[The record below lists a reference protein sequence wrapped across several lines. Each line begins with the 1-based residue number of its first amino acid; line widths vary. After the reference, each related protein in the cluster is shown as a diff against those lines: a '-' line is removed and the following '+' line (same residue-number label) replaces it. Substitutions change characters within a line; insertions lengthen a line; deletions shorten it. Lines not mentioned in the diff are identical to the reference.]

1 MVTSVP
7 SDAPD
12 DYAALMDLKR
22 KPAWREKFGILDHH
36 VLPFEVVPIIDIP
49 GLGSQAAVD
58 LCIQEKVVS
67 QNDRVKL
74 ELIKDKTYKEGFA
87 KGVLLV
93 GEYAGSKVSDAKP
106 KIKNDLIAAG
116 LAVAY
121 SEPEARV
128 MSRSGNE
135 CVVAYSDQW
144 YLKYGEE
151 AWAAQVKHHIE
162 TRLECYNPIAK
173 KDFLWVVGWLHHWAC
188 SRSYGLGTF
197 LPWDQQ
203 YVIESLS
210 DSTVYMAYYTIAHL
224 LQGGVQHNN
233 IEGGSTGPAHITPDQ
248 LTDDVF
254 DFIFLKDRP
263 LPTASTIPQATLQQ
277 LKAEFDYWYP
287 LDLRVSGKDLIGNH
301 LTFSLYTHC
310 AVWDE
315 DDSKWPQSFF
325 TNGHVTIDAKK
336 MSKSD
341 GTFITMK
348 DAINEYSADATRF
361 ALADA
366 GDGLEDA
373 NFEKKSVNA
382 AILKLTKEIEWVE
395 EVVADIKQQQG
406 QGQAQQQQGSTEV
419 GKLLRQGDLSF
430 LDRVFLNELNTSIV
444 DADRYY
450 AVLQFRF
457 ALKSAFH
464 DLLSLRDA
472 YRVNVAG
479 RMHID
484 VVSRFLEVS
493 ILLIA
498 PICPHYAQ
506 HLWTL
511 AALDSKRGIPFVA
524 CARWPAA
531 DAVDKVLA
539 RQMSYL
545 RDTNVALRKS
555 YVDQLAKLTKSKAK
569 ALKGSVQKAAAAAD
583 TSSVSQLLIIT
594 AVAYP
599 AWQRAVLAKLAQL
612 WALSRPEPPARK
624 AVVDAIKFDFSRDKK
639 LLEAATKF
647 AGGVVDELKDRG
659 EAALEE
665 EMPFSEQTLCA
676 SQLALV
682 LREVPVDESGVRVV
696 SGEEA
701 EKLQV
706 EGAQAAAA
714 KALPG
719 KPAFLF
725 YGQS

>member
-1 MVTSVP
+1 MTSVP

-22 KPAWREKFGILDHH
+22 KPAWREKFGIADHH

-58 LCIQEKVVS
+58 LCIQEKVAS

-87 KGVLLV
+87 KGVMLV
-93 GEYAGSKVSDAKP
+93 GEYAGTKVSDAKP
-106 KIKNDLIAAG
+106 KIKTDLIAAG

-151 AWAAQVKHHIE
+151 QWAAQVKHHIE

-210 DSTVYMAYYTIAHL
+210 DSTIYMAYYTIAHL

-233 IEGGSTGPAHITPDQ
+233 IEGSTTGPARITPDQ

-254 DFIFLKDRP
+254 DYIFLKDQP
-263 LPTASTIPQATLQQ
+263 SPASSSIPPATLQQ
-277 LKAEFDYWYP
+277 LKREFEYWYP

-301 LTFSLYTHC
+301 LTFSLYTHA

-315 DDSKWPQSFF
+315 DESKWPQSFF

-382 AILKLTKEIEWVE
+382 AILKLTKEIEWIE
-395 EVVADIKQQQG
+395 EVVADIKQQQPE
-406 QGQAQQQQGSTEV
+406 QGQQQQAGNEV
-419 GKLLRQGDLSF
+419 GKLLRRGELSF
-430 LDRVFLNELNTSIV
+430 LDRVFLNEMNASVV

-457 ALKSAFH
+457 ALKAAFH

-472 YRVNVAG
+472 YRVNVG
-479 RMHID
+479 RMHVD

-506 HLWTL
+506 HLWTITG
-511 AALDSKRGIPFVA
+511 LDSKHATQFVA
-524 CARWPAA
+524 TARWPTT

-545 RDTNVALRKS
+545 RDTNAALRKS

-594 AVAYP
+594 AAAYP
-599 AWQRAVLAKLAQL
+599 TWQRNVLSKLAQL
-612 WALSRPEPPARK
+612 YALSKPELPARK
-624 AVVDAIKFDFSRDKK
+624 AVVDAIKFEYSSDKK

-647 AGGVVDELKDRG
+647 AGGVLDELKERG

-665 EMPFSEQTLCA
+665 EMPFSEQQLCS
-676 SQLALV
+676 SQLTLL
-682 LREVPVDESGVRVV
+682 LRELPVEESKVRVV
-696 SGEEA
+696 SDEEA
-701 EKLQV
+701 SKLQV
-706 EGAQAAAA
+706 EGAQAAAS

-725 YGQS
+725 YGDA

>member
-1 MVTSVP
+1 M
-7 SDAPD
+7 
-12 DYAALMDLKR
+12 
-22 KPAWREKFGILDHH
+22 
-36 VLPFEVVPIIDIP
+36 PIIDIP

-58 LCIQEKVVS
+58 LCIQEKVAS

-74 ELIKDKTYKEGFA
+74 DLIKDKTYKEGFA
-87 KGVLLV
+87 KGIMLV
-93 GEYAGSKVSDAKP
+93 GEYAGTKVSDAKP
-106 KIKNDLIAAG
+106 RIKNDLIAAG

-128 MSRSGNE
+128 VSRSGNE

-151 AWAAQVKHHIE
+151 AWAAQVRHHIE

-210 DSTVYMAYYTIAHL
+210 DSTIYMAYYTIAHL

-233 IEGGSTGPAHITPDQ
+233 IEGSTTGPARITPDQ

-254 DFIFLKDRP
+254 DYIFLKDQP
-263 LPTASTIPQATLQQ
+263 IPATSTIPHSTLQL
-277 LKAEFDYWYP
+277 LKREFEFWYP

-301 LTFSLYTHC
+301 LTFSLYTHA

-315 DDSKWPQSFF
+315 DESKWPQSFF

-382 AILKLTKEIEWVE
+382 AILKLTKEMEWVE
-395 EVVADIKQQQG
+395 EVVADIKQQQQR
-406 QGQAQQQQGSTEV
+406 QGGNEV
-419 GKLLRQGDLSF
+419 GKLLRRGELSF
-430 LDRVFLNELNTSIV
+430 LDRVFLNELNASV
-444 DADRYY
+444 LDADRYY

-472 YRVNVAG
+472 YRVNVG
-479 RMHID
+479 RIHVD

-506 HLWTL
+506 HLWTVTG
-511 AALDSKRGIPFVA
+511 LDSKHSIPFVA
-524 CARWPAA
+524 CARWPTA
-531 DAVDKVLA
+531 DAVDRVLA

-545 RDTNVALRKS
+545 RDTNAALRKS

-569 ALKGSVQKAAAAAD
+569 VLKGSVQKAAAPQIPRPSLSC
-583 TSSVSQLLIIT
+583 SSSQ
-594 AVAYP
+594 
-599 AWQRAVLAKLAQL
+599 QRRIRHGSVMY
-612 WALSRPEPPARK
+612 WASSLSCTRCPSLSRPLARPWWTPSSSSSVETRSCSRRPPS
-624 AVVDAIKFDFSRDKK
+624 SR
-639 LLEAATKF
+639 
-647 AGGVVDELKDRG
+647 
-659 EAALEE
+659 
-665 EMPFSEQTLCA
+665 
-676 SQLALV
+676 
-682 LREVPVDESGVRVV
+682 
-696 SGEEA
+696 
-701 EKLQV
+701 
-706 EGAQAAAA
+706 A
-714 KALPG
+714 KCWT
-719 KPAFLF
+719 
-725 YGQS
+725 S